1 MLPDHD
7 HEVARLT
14 SVPWMFLARS
24 GGPLTLA
31 TVFRCAFTLLV
42 FRRGCFRAA
51 GFGCPLGVRGAM
63 VRACELSCGRVLAA
77 ALVIWT
83 IANLLMVLPSLR
95 ASRIRVGHVLALQAG
110 GFRLVNVRCPGVLA
124 TVETAFA
131 LRVAVLVAAKRLG

>member
-14 SVPWMFLARS
+14 SVTWMFLARS
-24 GGPLTLA
+24 
-31 TVFRCAFTLLV
+31 
-42 FRRGCFRAA
+42 AA
-51 GFGCPLGVRGAM
+51 RSPSPPCSAAPSPCWCSAGAVSALPGSGPLGVREVM
-63 VRACELSCGRVLAA
+63 VRGCELSCGRVLAA
-77 ALVIWT
+77 GLVIWT

-95 ASRIRVGHVLALQAG
+95 GHRIRLGHVLALQAG

-131 LRVAVLVAAKRLG
+131 HCVAVLVAAKRLG